1 MSGWGKYLILH
12 QTMIIKIL
20 WSPWCSKCK
29 FLELVVQN
37 TLSELSIKADIQNI
51 QDLSSM
57 MDYHISS
64 VPWLVIDEKL
74 VISGYVPDFQEM
86 IDILQKYKKI

>member
-1 MSGWGKYLILH
+1 
-12 QTMIIKIL
+12 MIIKIL

-37 TLSELSIKADIQNI
+37 ALSQLSIKAEIQNI
-51 QDLSSM
+51 QNLSGILT
-57 MDYHISS
+57 YNISS

-74 VISGYVPDFQEM
+74 VIFWYVPSFDEM
-86 IDILQKYKKI
+86 IDILKNNNIN

>member
-1 MSGWGKYLILH
+1 
-12 QTMIIKIL
+12 MIIKIL

-37 TLSELSIKADIQNI
+37 ALSQLSIKAEIQNI
-51 QDLSSM
+51 QDLSDM
-57 MDYHISS
+57 LTYNISS

-74 VISGYVPDFQEM
+74 VISWYVPSFDEM
-86 IDILQKYKKI
+86 IEILQKYNI